1 MPVSTEKKDQLK
13 KALTRTDEI
22 DITVKGRKSGRP
34 FTNTVWF
41 VLEGKTLYLLP
52 VKGSESQWF
61 KNLLQHPSIKIS
73 AGGVEAEFNATAVT
87 DPKIVSSVVER
98 FREKY
103 GAGEVKKYYSNFDA
117 AVVVNLD

>member
-1 MPVSTEKKDQLK
+1 MPVSTETKDQLK

-34 FTNTVWF
+34 ITNTVWF
-41 VLEGKTLYLLP
+41 VLEGETLYLLP

-73 AGGVEAEFNATAVT
+73 AGGIEVELKATAIT
-87 DPKIVSSVVER
+87 DPKIVSSVVEK

-103 GAGEVKKYYSNFDA
+103 GPGQVKKYYSNFDA
-117 AVVVNLD
+117 AVVVNLE

>member
-1 MPVSTEKKDQLK
+1 MPVSIEKKDQLK
-13 KALTRTDEI
+13 KALARTDEI

-34 FTNTVWF
+34 ITNTVWF
-41 VLEGKTLYLLP
+41 VLEGETLYLLP

-73 AGGVEAEFNATAVT
+73 AGGVAVEFNATAIT
-87 DPKIVSSVVER
+87 DPKIVSSVVEK
-98 FREKY
+98 FREKH
-103 GAGEVKKYYSNFDA
+103 GPGQVKKYYSNFDA